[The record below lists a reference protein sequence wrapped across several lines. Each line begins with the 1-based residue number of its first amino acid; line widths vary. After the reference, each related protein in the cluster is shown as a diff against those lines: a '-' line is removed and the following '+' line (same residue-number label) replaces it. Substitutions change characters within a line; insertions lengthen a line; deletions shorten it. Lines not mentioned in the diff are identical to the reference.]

1 MDTRSLETAS
11 AATLGLVGFML
22 LLPFSTFE
30 ANPTAFATMAYLP
43 EWAWGGLLMLVALA
57 QAYAVARDHAQYRRW
72 TALAAATLYA
82 FLAALYFVANA
93 RNLGSPVWAVHAAG
107 NLYALYS
114 LRRRYPATL
123 GRGHGR
129 VA

>member
-22 LLPFSTFE
+22 LLPFSTFD
-30 ANPTAFATMAYLP
+30 ANPTAFATMSRWP

-57 QAYAVARDHAQYRRW
+57 QAYAVARNHADGRRGA
-72 TALAAATLYA
+72 ALAAATLYG
-82 FLAALYFVANA
+82 FLATLYFLANPV
-93 RNLGSPVWAVHAAG
+93 NLGTPTWIVHVAG
-107 NLYALYS
+107 NLYALYG
-114 LRRRYPATL
+114 L
-123 GRGHGR
+123 GRPRPEAAGRHGR